1 MNIDIGK
8 LTSEGNAFLES
19 HVKQM
24 NLEGAVIA
32 TSEGLE
38 MASYFAT
45 NTDADITSANAAAL
59 LATATGALADLG
71 KGDFAEMIISSSDG
85 YITIKDLG
93 DDMALAILTPAGY
106 KMGALTIALKQFV
119 KDIENF

>member
-59 LATATGALADLG
+59 LATATGALEDLA
-71 KGDFAEMIISSSDG
+71 KGDFSEMIISASDG

-93 DDMALAILTPAGY
+93 DDMALAILTSKNY
-106 KMGALTIALKQFV
+106 KMGALTIALKKFV

>member
-45 NTDADITSANAAAL
+45 DVDADIMSADAAAL
-59 LATATGALADLG
+59 LATATGALEDLA
-71 KGDFAEMIISSSDG
+71 KGDFSEMIISASDG

-93 DDMALAILTPAGY
+93 DDMALAILTSKNY
-106 KMGALTIALKQFV
+106 KMGALTIALKKFV